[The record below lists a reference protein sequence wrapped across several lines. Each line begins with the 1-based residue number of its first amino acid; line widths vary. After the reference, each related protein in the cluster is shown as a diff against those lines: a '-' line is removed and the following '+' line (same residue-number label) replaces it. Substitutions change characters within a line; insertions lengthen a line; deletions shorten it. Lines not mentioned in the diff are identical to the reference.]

1 MEELIF
7 EVQGSAEKPYRV
19 SFIRYSIDKLS
30 AYCTCQAGE
39 KGQYCKHRLR
49 IMVGEKKDIVSKN
62 ESDVTIIQQWITG
75 TNIENLLFK
84 VCEKENEYQKA
95 QQEAIKTKNELS
107 LAKKNLTN
115 AMYD

>member
-19 SFIRYSIDKLS
+19 SFIKHSIDKLS
-30 AYCTCQAGE
+30 AYCTCPAGE
-39 KGQYCKHRLR
+39 NGQYCKHRFR
-49 IMVGEKKDIVSKN
+49 IMVGKKNDIVSKN
-62 ESDVTIIQQWITG
+62 ESDVPIIQKWIIG

-84 VCEKENEYQKA
+84 VCEKEDEKA
-95 QQEAIKTKNELS
+95 QEEAKKTKNELS
-107 LAKKNLTN
+107 LAKKILTK